1 MAIFNSYVSLPEG
14 KWFPK
19 CPRPA
24 EIPFVVDASDTGRSE
39 SHAKAGCIVH
49 TEGTTLLA
57 VEWWHNGGTMYN
69 IIDVLFLLV
78 GLINDNLITEPTQ
91 PGFPNVFLK
100 WPYVFLL

>member
-1 MAIFNSYVSLPEG
+1 
-14 KWFPK
+14 
-19 CPRPA
+19 
-24 EIPFVVDASDTGRSE
+24 
-39 SHAKAGCIVH
+39 VH

-100 WPYVFLL
+100 WPYVFLLWIEWGYNAGWKWLEYITLRIQTISVGIMRHIPTVLFSGFNMF